1 MEIWIIVFIVVV
13 ADIALCLLYIYILKK
28 YPVLYMPFDYQYRVL
43 KRAYRAYKPVREG
56 RKLYGVFADD
66 FLFAYKRSLE
76 RKDSSEEFTVANRVC
91 NIIENH
97 REKVERYF
105 SGVFGYSDYLNL
117 KSEYD
122 LFREQAI
129 EASNEQINPAE
140 EQQKSQEVVSLRQK
154 VLLFESLFRVC
165 NVDAS
170 NSDKARFIRN
180 LLGVEPNTKEIANT
194 NTYKAL
200 KRNRKFPST
209 EKEINTRIK
218 DYNYIVE
225 QLTYLGLEKEKALI
239 LNEINELRN
248 SIEE

>member
-1 MEIWIIVFIVVV
+1 MGIWFIVFIVVV
-13 ADIALCLLYIYILKK
+13 ADIVLFLLYIYFLKK
-28 YPVLYMPFDYQYRVL
+28 YPVLYMPFDHQYRVF
-43 KRAYRAYKPVREG
+43 KRVYRAYKPVREG
-56 RKLYGVFADD
+56 KKLYSVFADD

-76 RKDSSEEFTVANRVC
+76 RKTGSEEFTVANRVC
-91 NIIENH
+91 NIIESH

-105 SGVFGYSDYLNL
+105 SGKFSYSDYLNL

-122 LFREQAI
+122 LFREQVI
-129 EASNEQINPAE
+129 ETNDEHINLAE

-154 VLLFESLFRVC
+154 VLLFESLFRIC

-200 KRNRKFPST
+200 KRNRKLSST

-225 QLTYLGLEKEKALI
+225 QLTFLGLEKEKTLI

-248 SIEE
+248 SIDE